1 VTRTRHAGWAATLL
15 IATLGLAACA
25 GEGSEDDSLE
35 EVADDESADTATTTT
50 TTTTTEPEETGE
62 STKEQVAAALG
73 GDADGVSDEDAM
85 CVGLAM
91 VDVVGLEVL
100 IDTGA
105 LERMDDDSVGSLADL
120 GITLDDSQ
128 KAALADGLHEC
139 GDLRAMLRDGLAADG
154 SIPPDGA
161 ACIVDHLD
169 DATIDT
175 LFVTSIVGGEAALD
189 ADPELF
195 DTLAQATVD
204 CVQAG
209 VDVG

>member
-1 VTRTRHAGWAATLL
+1 
-15 IATLGLAACA
+15 
-25 GEGSEDDSLE
+25 
-35 EVADDESADTATTTT
+35 
-50 TTTTTEPEETGE
+50 
-62 STKEQVAAALG
+62 
-73 GDADGVSDEDAM
+73 
-85 CVGLAM
+85 
-91 VDVVGLEVL
+91 VVGLEVL